1 MKTYNIRLFIVLL
14 MIGCNNMKGP
24 ISSDVARVKAPSN
37 HNVSIQSYEIPE
49 GVFRGAL
56 WPSPDNINFQIWLI
70 DGGKEIFY
78 DIPAPPRFI
87 EYEKE
92 TTEDWNFKLLD
103 STEGKQIYVASKKDN
118 SKTVQIELPLKK
130 RKYSFSALKN
140 LQGDELIVFMD
151 ISETVRDKGLFG
163 YAIIKNNK

>member
-1 MKTYNIRLFIVLL
+1 MKNYIRCLFIVLL
-14 MIGCNNMKGP
+14 IIGCNNMKAP
-24 ISSDVARVKAPSN
+24 ISSEVARAWSQTN
-37 HNVSIQSYEIPE
+37 HNVSIKSYEIPE

-56 WPSPDNINFQIWLI
+56 WPSPNKGNFQIWLI

-78 DIPAPPRFI
+78 DITAPSGFN

-103 STEGKQIYVASKKDN
+103 STADKQTFVASKKDN
-118 SKTVQIELPLKK
+118 SKSVKIELPLKK
-130 RKYSFSALKN
+130 RKYSLNALKN
-140 LQGDELIVFMD
+140 MQGDELIIFMD

-163 YAIIKNNK
+163 YAIIKSST